1 MKNYVSKIQKLEGE
15 LQRLQSSVRPKHN
28 EYVDFDGLDDS
39 GLQLKDPYYAESDV
53 KGADLS
59 GRHSY
64 SLQNLLKEKFLFSPD
79 IFFLIVV
86 LFDSDILLNLSY
98 VSVQYCHLVCM
109 EV

>member
-15 LQRLQSSVRPKHN
+15 LQRLQSSVHTKHN

-64 SLQNLLKEKFLFSPD
+64 IVTKF
-79 IFFLIVV
+79 IKRKVYFFP
-86 LFDSDILLNLSY
+86 
-98 VSVQYCHLVCM
+98 
-109 EV
+109 